1 MFLPS
6 RARLTSRCP
15 ATPHARK
22 LENPVIPTLLARGT
36 RHAILVQCVEEV
48 VYRRRVGKR
57 FYRFLLRRRFH
68 TAMVMKRHAGSL
80 VGTGEIPPIP
90 DQIAAEQRTV
100 KVCHKRT
107 NAVPHGGAS
116 SSDRRRNP
124 PQDVPENA
132 GLHLKRSRAV
142 VLVVSRSHHDNEI
155 EFRDDADRL
164 STSTKRAIPVD
175 LTAIGQRPPEKP

>member
-68 TAMVMKRHAGSL
+68 TARVIKRPAGGL
-80 VGTGEIPPIP
+80 AGT
-90 DQIAAEQRTV
+90 ANVT
-100 KVCHKRT
+100 
-107 NAVPHGGAS
+107 
-116 SSDRRRNP
+116 
-124 PQDVPENA
+124 
-132 GLHLKRSRAV
+132 L
-142 VLVVSRSHHDNEI
+142 
-155 EFRDDADRL
+155 
-164 STSTKRAIPVD
+164 
-175 LTAIGQRPPEKP
+175 